1 MITDMKDA
9 KIFSP
14 LQLGRTTLKN
24 RIAMAPMSMHY
35 EATNGTVPKQLAD
48 IFVRRAEGGAGYVV
62 IDAVTVDHKYW
73 YIGKTTA
80 LDKDS
85 LVPQFAAFAKRVSD
99 AGSTLFPQLIHPGPE
114 SICALK
120 GITPLGP
127 SVNTN
132 ANGAVSRPI
141 TIDEI
146 HKVVKQYGQAARR
159 AEEAGCGGI
168 ALHVAHA
175 YMLPGA
181 FLSPLRNK
189 RMDEYGG
196 CIDNRARLI
205 LEIIEECRRNISRDF
220 PIVLRVSGSER
231 EPGGNS
237 LDEMLYLAPKFEAAG
252 VDMLEVSGGV
262 QYEGLQNILPSHSQ
276 KIGMNVYE
284 ASEIKKVVNIPVF
297 VVGKINDVRY
307 AADLV
312 ERGLVDGVSMG
323 RPLLADP
330 DLPKKAYENRF
341 DDITPCGS
349 CGGRCITPEDPHH
362 PVCKC
367 HINPLVG
374 HEYDYPF
381 NPTDKPKKVLVIG
394 AGPGGMYTA
403 VTAAERGHD
412 VTVWEKSKQIGGQ
425 LNLAVVSPGKQE
437 MCKWLTHL
445 NYRAKKAGVKFEF
458 KKEATVENVKEFAP
472 DAVVVA
478 TGATPLIPTFIKGV
492 GDYPIITTHDILSRK
507 VTIPK
512 GTVCILGGGEVAC
525 ETAEMLMADARPNS
539 FATTGSIGD
548 VEVTLVEMQ
557 PQLMTGVCLP
567 NRNIALASLRREG
580 VKSYINSKVLEVT
593 EHEVKIQH
601 KDGTEEWLKGFD
613 YIVLGLGSR
622 KYDPLSEE
630 LKAFVPEVHVIG
642 DAIKPGQSS
651 DAMHQG
657 FHIALAAGAHIHGH
671 GLQADAA
678 RAQVFHGHVQ
688 VLVAAH
694 LHAVQGIA
702 VAIANDHIVI
712 PPFPDGRLFHS
723 GCGTRPRPAR
733 AYRFQSR
740 PAGYHRDRS
749 AQSA

>member
-1 MITDMKDA
+1 MITDMKNA

-99 AGSTLFPQLIHPGPE
+99 AGSTLIPQIIHPGPE

-168 ALHVAHA
+168 ALHCAHA

-330 DLPKKAYENRF
+330 DLPKKALENRF

-374 HEYDYPF
+374 HEYDFPF
-381 NPTDKPKKVLVIG
+381 NPTDKPRKVLIIG

-412 VTVWEKSKQIGGQ
+412 VTVWEKGKQIGGQ

-445 NYRAKKAGVKFEF
+445 NCRAKKAGVKFEF

-492 GDYPIITTHDILSRK
+492 GDYPVITTHDVLSRK

-525 ETAEMLMADARPNS
+525 ETAEMIMADARPNS

-593 EHEVKIQH
+593 EHDVKIQH
-601 KDGTEEWLKGFD
+601 KDGSEEWLKGFD
-613 YIVLGLGSR
+613 YIILGLGSR

-642 DAIKPGQSS
+642 DAVKPGQSS

-657 FHIALAAGAHIHGH
+657 FHI
-671 GLQADAA
+671 
-678 RAQVFHGHVQ
+678 
-688 VLVAAH
+688 
-694 LHAVQGIA
+694 
-702 VAIANDHIVI
+702 
-712 PPFPDGRLFHS
+712 
-723 GCGTRPRPAR
+723 
-733 AYRFQSR
+733 
-740 PAGYHRDRS
+740 GYEL
-749 AQSA
+749 

>member
-205 LEIIEECRRNISRDF
+205 LEIIEECRRNISPDF

-445 NYRAKKAGVKFEF
+445 SYRAKKAGVKFEF

-492 GDYPIITTHDILSRK
+492 GDYPVITTHDILSRK

-657 FHIALAAGAHIHGH
+657 FH
-671 GLQADAA
+671 
-678 RAQVFHGHVQ
+678 V
-688 VLVAAH
+688 
-694 LHAVQGIA
+694 
-702 VAIANDHIVI
+702 
-712 PPFPDGRLFHS
+712 
-723 GCGTRPRPAR
+723 
-733 AYRFQSR
+733 
-740 PAGYHRDRS
+740 GYEL
-749 AQSA
+749 

>member
-205 LEIIEECRRNISRDF
+205 LEIIEECRRNISPDF

-252 VDMLEVSGGV
+252 VVMLEVSGGV

-492 GDYPIITTHDILSRK
+492 GDYPVITTHDILSRK

-657 FHIALAAGAHIHGH
+657 FH
-671 GLQADAA
+671 
-678 RAQVFHGHVQ
+678 V
-688 VLVAAH
+688 
-694 LHAVQGIA
+694 
-702 VAIANDHIVI
+702 
-712 PPFPDGRLFHS
+712 
-723 GCGTRPRPAR
+723 
-733 AYRFQSR
+733 
-740 PAGYHRDRS
+740 GYEL
-749 AQSA
+749 

>member
-205 LEIIEECRRNISRDF
+205 LEIIEECRRNISPDF

-425 LNLAVVSPGKQE
+425 LNLAVVSPDKQE

-492 GDYPIITTHDILSRK
+492 GDYPVITTHDILSRK

-657 FHIALAAGAHIHGH
+657 FH
-671 GLQADAA
+671 
-678 RAQVFHGHVQ
+678 V
-688 VLVAAH
+688 
-694 LHAVQGIA
+694 
-702 VAIANDHIVI
+702 
-712 PPFPDGRLFHS
+712 
-723 GCGTRPRPAR
+723 
-733 AYRFQSR
+733 
-740 PAGYHRDRS
+740 GYEL
-749 AQSA
+749 

>member
-205 LEIIEECRRNISRDF
+205 LEIIEECRRNISPDF

-622 KYDPLSEE
+622 KYDPLSEG

-657 FHIALAAGAHIHGH
+657 FH
-671 GLQADAA
+671 
-678 RAQVFHGHVQ
+678 V
-688 VLVAAH
+688 
-694 LHAVQGIA
+694 
-702 VAIANDHIVI
+702 
-712 PPFPDGRLFHS
+712 
-723 GCGTRPRPAR
+723 
-733 AYRFQSR
+733 
-740 PAGYHRDRS
+740 GYEL
-749 AQSA
+749 

>member
-1 MITDMKDA
+1 MITDMKNA
-9 KIFSP
+9 KLFSP
-14 LQLGRTTLKN
+14 LKLGRTTLKN

-35 EATNGTVPKQLAD
+35 EATDGTVPKQLAD
-48 IFVRRAEGGAGYVV
+48 IFVRRAEGGVGYVV

-80 LDKDS
+80 LDKDK
-85 LVPQFAAFAKRVSD
+85 LVPQFADFAKRVSD
-99 AGSTLFPQLIHPGPE
+99 AGSTLIPQIIHPGPE

-120 GITPLGP
+120 GIKPLGP
-127 SVNTN
+127 SVNVN
-132 ANGAVSRPI
+132 ANGHVCREI

-168 ALHVAHA
+168 ALHCAHA

-181 FLSPLRNK
+181 FMSPLRNK

-205 LEIIEECRRNISRDF
+205 LEIIEECRRNVSRDF
-220 PIVLRVSGSER
+220 PIVLRVSGDER
-231 EPGGNS
+231 VTGGNT
-237 LDEMLYLAPKFEAAG
+237 LDEILYLAPKFEAAG

-262 QYEGLQNILPSHSQ
+262 QYEGLQYIIPSHSM
-276 KIGMNVYE
+276 KIGKNVYE

-297 VVGKINDVRY
+297 VVGKINDIRY
-307 AADLV
+307 AADIV
-312 ERGLVDGVSMG
+312 ERGLVDGVTLG

-330 DLPKKAYENRF
+330 DLPKKALENRF

-349 CGGRCITPEDPHH
+349 CAGRCITPEDPMH
-362 PVCKC
+362 PICKC

-374 HEYDYPF
+374 REYDFPF
-381 NPTDKPKKVLVIG
+381 NPTDKPKNVLIVG

-403 VTAAERGHD
+403 VTAAERGHN
-412 VTVWEKSKQIGGQ
+412 VTVWEKSNRIGGQ

-437 MCKWLTHL
+437 MTKWLVHL

-458 KKEATVENVKEFAP
+458 KKEATVEAVKEFAP

-478 TGATPLIPTFIKGV
+478 TGATPFIPTFIKGV
-492 GDYPIITTHDILSRK
+492 GEYETVTTHDVLSRK
-507 VTIPK
+507 VTIPN
-512 GTVCILGGGEVAC
+512 GRVCILGGGEVAC
-525 ETAEMLMADARPNS
+525 ETAEMLYRDARPH
-539 FATTGSIGD
+539 SIYSPKFRNGD
-548 VEVTLVEMQ
+548 IDITLVEMM
-557 PQLMTGVCLP
+557 PQMMTGVCQP
-567 NRNIALASLRREG
+567 NRSVAMEALHHHGAKMF
-580 VKSYINSKVLEVT
+580 VNSKVLEINEYKVKMPVGGGNFEEVT
-593 EHEVKIQH
+593 KHDVKIQH
-601 KDGTEEWLKGFD
+601 IEDGSEEWLKNFD

-657 FHIALAAGAHIHGH
+657 FE
-671 GLQADAA
+671 
-678 RAQVFHGHVQ
+678 V
-688 VLVAAH
+688 
-694 LHAVQGIA
+694 
-702 VAIANDHIVI
+702 
-712 PPFPDGRLFHS
+712 
-723 GCGTRPRPAR
+723 
-733 AYRFQSR
+733 
-740 PAGYHRDRS
+740 GYNL
-749 AQSA
+749 

>member
-205 LEIIEECRRNISRDF
+205 LEIIEECRRNISPDF

-458 KKEATVENVKEFAP
+458 KKEATVESVKEFAP

-593 EHEVKIQH
+593 EHEVKIQL

-657 FHIALAAGAHIHGH
+657 FH
-671 GLQADAA
+671 
-678 RAQVFHGHVQ
+678 V
-688 VLVAAH
+688 
-694 LHAVQGIA
+694 
-702 VAIANDHIVI
+702 
-712 PPFPDGRLFHS
+712 
-723 GCGTRPRPAR
+723 
-733 AYRFQSR
+733 
-740 PAGYHRDRS
+740 GYEL
-749 AQSA
+749 

>member
-593 EHEVKIQH
+593 EHEVKIQY

-657 FHIALAAGAHIHGH
+657 FH
-671 GLQADAA
+671 
-678 RAQVFHGHVQ
+678 V
-688 VLVAAH
+688 
-694 LHAVQGIA
+694 
-702 VAIANDHIVI
+702 
-712 PPFPDGRLFHS
+712 
-723 GCGTRPRPAR
+723 
-733 AYRFQSR
+733 
-740 PAGYHRDRS
+740 GYEL
-749 AQSA
+749 

>member
-120 GITPLGP
+120 GIKPLGP

-492 GDYPIITTHDILSRK
+492 GDYPVITTHDILSRK

-657 FHIALAAGAHIHGH
+657 FH
-671 GLQADAA
+671 
-678 RAQVFHGHVQ
+678 V
-688 VLVAAH
+688 
-694 LHAVQGIA
+694 
-702 VAIANDHIVI
+702 
-712 PPFPDGRLFHS
+712 
-723 GCGTRPRPAR
+723 
-733 AYRFQSR
+733 
-740 PAGYHRDRS
+740 GYEL
-749 AQSA
+749 

>member
-120 GITPLGP
+120 GIKPLGP

-458 KKEATVENVKEFAP
+458 KKEATVESVKEFAP

-492 GDYPIITTHDILSRK
+492 GDYPVITTHDILSRK

-657 FHIALAAGAHIHGH
+657 FH
-671 GLQADAA
+671 
-678 RAQVFHGHVQ
+678 V
-688 VLVAAH
+688 
-694 LHAVQGIA
+694 
-702 VAIANDHIVI
+702 
-712 PPFPDGRLFHS
+712 
-723 GCGTRPRPAR
+723 
-733 AYRFQSR
+733 
-740 PAGYHRDRS
+740 GYEL
-749 AQSA
+749 

>member
-120 GITPLGP
+120 GIKPLGP

-175 YMLPGA
+175 YMLPGS

-657 FHIALAAGAHIHGH
+657 FH
-671 GLQADAA
+671 
-678 RAQVFHGHVQ
+678 V
-688 VLVAAH
+688 
-694 LHAVQGIA
+694 
-702 VAIANDHIVI
+702 
-712 PPFPDGRLFHS
+712 
-723 GCGTRPRPAR
+723 
-733 AYRFQSR
+733 
-740 PAGYHRDRS
+740 GYEL
-749 AQSA
+749 

>member
-445 NYRAKKAGVKFEF
+445 NYRAKQAGVKFEF
-458 KKEATVENVKEFAP
+458 KKEATVENVKGFAP

-657 FHIALAAGAHIHGH
+657 FH
-671 GLQADAA
+671 
-678 RAQVFHGHVQ
+678 V
-688 VLVAAH
+688 
-694 LHAVQGIA
+694 
-702 VAIANDHIVI
+702 
-712 PPFPDGRLFHS
+712 
-723 GCGTRPRPAR
+723 
-733 AYRFQSR
+733 
-740 PAGYHRDRS
+740 GYEL
-749 AQSA
+749 

>member
-205 LEIIEECRRNISRDF
+205 LEIIEECRRNISPDF

-492 GDYPIITTHDILSRK
+492 GDYPVITTHDILSRK

-601 KDGTEEWLKGFD
+601 KDGTEEWLKSFD
-613 YIVLGLGSR
+613 YIVLGLGTR

-657 FHIALAAGAHIHGH
+657 FH
-671 GLQADAA
+671 
-678 RAQVFHGHVQ
+678 V
-688 VLVAAH
+688 
-694 LHAVQGIA
+694 
-702 VAIANDHIVI
+702 
-712 PPFPDGRLFHS
+712 
-723 GCGTRPRPAR
+723 
-733 AYRFQSR
+733 
-740 PAGYHRDRS
+740 GYEL
-749 AQSA
+749 

>member
-1 MITDMKDA
+1 MVWWTA
-9 KIFSP
+9 CP
-14 LQLGRTTLKN
+14 W
-24 RIAMAPMSMHY
+24 
-35 EATNGTVPKQLAD
+35 
-48 IFVRRAEGGAGYVV
+48 
-62 IDAVTVDHKYW
+62 AV
-73 YIGKTTA
+73 
-80 LDKDS
+80 LCS
-85 LVPQFAAFAKRVSD
+85 Q
-99 AGSTLFPQLIHPGPE
+99 
-114 SICALK
+114 
-120 GITPLGP
+120 TP
-127 SVNTN
+127 T
-132 ANGAVSRPI
+132 
-141 TIDEI
+141 
-146 HKVVKQYGQAARR
+146 
-159 AEEAGCGGI
+159 
-168 ALHVAHA
+168 
-175 YMLPGA
+175 
-181 FLSPLRNK
+181 
-189 RMDEYGG
+189 
-196 CIDNRARLI
+196 
-205 LEIIEECRRNISRDF
+205 CRR
-220 PIVLRVSGSER
+220 
-231 EPGGNS
+231 
-237 LDEMLYLAPKFEAAG
+237 K
-252 VDMLEVSGGV
+252 
-262 QYEGLQNILPSHSQ
+262 H
-276 KIGMNVYE
+276 
-284 ASEIKKVVNIPVF
+284 
-297 VVGKINDVRY
+297 
-307 AADLV
+307 
-312 ERGLVDGVSMG
+312 
-323 RPLLADP
+323 
-330 DLPKKAYENRF
+330 YENRF

-492 GDYPIITTHDILSRK
+492 GDYPVITTHDVLSRK

-525 ETAEMLMADARPNS
+525 ETAEMIMADARPNS

-593 EHEVKIQH
+593 EHDVKIQH

-630 LKAFVPEVHVIG
+630 LKAFRSGSPRHRRRRQAGPVQRCHASGLPRRLRAVRRPLKLLLFAIIPFHPLTPFNLITARRPAGCTPAGLLPFFAFFVTKMKMFKRLFAFTCFLQGKLLIYKQSTCAGCMFVSRIVTTNGGKHVEEKKQ
-642 DAIKPGQSS
+642 AALRNTAQRVFLRAGQVSP
-651 DAMHQG
+651 
-657 FHIALAAGAHIHGH
+657 AAGA
-671 GLQADAA
+671 
-678 RAQVFHGHVQ
+678 
-688 VLVAAH
+688 
-694 LHAVQGIA
+694 
-702 VAIANDHIVI
+702 
-712 PPFPDGRLFHS
+712 
-723 GCGTRPRPAR
+723 
-733 AYRFQSR
+733 
-740 PAGYHRDRS
+740 YH
-749 AQSA
+749 Q

>member
-205 LEIIEECRRNISRDF
+205 LEIIEECRRNISPDF

-276 KIGMNVYE
+276 KIGLNVYE

-458 KKEATVENVKEFAP
+458 KKEATVESVKGFAP

-492 GDYPIITTHDILSRK
+492 GDYPVITTHDILSRK

-657 FHIALAAGAHIHGH
+657 FH
-671 GLQADAA
+671 
-678 RAQVFHGHVQ
+678 V
-688 VLVAAH
+688 
-694 LHAVQGIA
+694 
-702 VAIANDHIVI
+702 
-712 PPFPDGRLFHS
+712 
-723 GCGTRPRPAR
+723 
-733 AYRFQSR
+733 
-740 PAGYHRDRS
+740 GYEL
-749 AQSA
+749 

>member
-1 MITDMKDA
+1 MITDMKNA

-35 EATNGTVPKQLAD
+35 EAINGTVPKQLAD

-99 AGSTLFPQLIHPGPE
+99 AGSTLIPQIIHPGPE

-146 HKVVKQYGQAARR
+146 HKVIKQYGQAARR

-168 ALHVAHA
+168 ALHCAHA

-330 DLPKKAYENRF
+330 DLPKKALENRF

-374 HEYDYPF
+374 HEYDFPF
-381 NPTDKPKKVLVIG
+381 NPTDKPKKVLIIG

-492 GDYPIITTHDILSRK
+492 GDYPVITTHDVLSRK

-525 ETAEMLMADARPNS
+525 ETAEMIMADARPNS

-593 EHEVKIQH
+593 EHDVKIQH
-601 KDGTEEWLKGFD
+601 KDGSEEWLKGFD
-613 YIVLGLGSR
+613 YIILGLGSR

-642 DAIKPGQSS
+642 DAVKPGQSS

-657 FHIALAAGAHIHGH
+657 FHI
-671 GLQADAA
+671 
-678 RAQVFHGHVQ
+678 
-688 VLVAAH
+688 
-694 LHAVQGIA
+694 
-702 VAIANDHIVI
+702 
-712 PPFPDGRLFHS
+712 
-723 GCGTRPRPAR
+723 
-733 AYRFQSR
+733 
-740 PAGYHRDRS
+740 GYEL
-749 AQSA
+749 

>member
-297 VVGKINDVRY
+297 VVGKLNDVRY

-367 HINPLVG
+367 HINRLVG

-525 ETAEMLMADARPNS
+525 ETAEMPMADARPNS

-622 KYDPLSEE
+622 KYDPLPEE

-657 FHIALAAGAHIHGH
+657 FH
-671 GLQADAA
+671 
-678 RAQVFHGHVQ
+678 V
-688 VLVAAH
+688 
-694 LHAVQGIA
+694 
-702 VAIANDHIVI
+702 
-712 PPFPDGRLFHS
+712 
-723 GCGTRPRPAR
+723 
-733 AYRFQSR
+733 
-740 PAGYHRDRS
+740 GYEL
-749 AQSA
+749 

>member
-205 LEIIEECRRNISRDF
+205 LEIIEECRRNISPDF
-220 PIVLRVSGSER
+220 PIVLRVSGSGR

-657 FHIALAAGAHIHGH
+657 FH
-671 GLQADAA
+671 
-678 RAQVFHGHVQ
+678 V
-688 VLVAAH
+688 
-694 LHAVQGIA
+694 
-702 VAIANDHIVI
+702 
-712 PPFPDGRLFHS
+712 
-723 GCGTRPRPAR
+723 
-733 AYRFQSR
+733 
-740 PAGYHRDRS
+740 GYEL
-749 AQSA
+749 

>member
-1 MITDMKDA
+1 MITDMKNA
-9 KIFSP
+9 KLFSP
-14 LQLGRTTLKN
+14 LQLGKTTLKN

-35 EATNGTVPKQLAD
+35 EATDGTVPKQLAD
-48 IFVRRAEGGAGYVV
+48 IFVRRAEGGVGYVV

-80 LDKDS
+80 LDKDK
-85 LVPQFAAFAKRVSD
+85 LVPQFAAFAKRIND
-99 AGSTLFPQLIHPGPE
+99 AGSTLFPQIVHPGPE

-120 GITPLGP
+120 GIKPMGP

-132 ANGAVSRPI
+132 ANGHVSREM
-141 TIDEI
+141 TIEEI
-146 HKVVKQYGQAARR
+146 QKVIKQYGQAARR

-168 ALHVAHA
+168 ALHAAHA

-205 LEIIEECRRNISRDF
+205 LEIIEECRRNVSRDF
-220 PIVLRVSGSER
+220 PIVLRISGDER
-231 EPGGNS
+231 QAGGNS
-237 LDEMLYLAPKFEAAG
+237 LEEMLYLAPKFEAAG

-262 QYEGLQNILPSHSQ
+262 QYEGLQNILPSHSM

-297 VVGKINDVRY
+297 VVGKINDIRY

-312 ERGLVDGVSMG
+312 ERGLVDGVTLG

-330 DLPKKAYENRF
+330 DLPKKALENRF

-349 CGGRCITPEDPHH
+349 CGGRCITPENPQH

-374 HEYDYPF
+374 REYDFPF
-381 NPTDKPKKVLVIG
+381 NPTDKPKKLLVIG

-412 VTVWEKSKQIGGQ
+412 VTVWEKSNHIGGQ

-437 MCKWLTHL
+437 MTKWMVHL

-458 KKEATVENVKEFAP
+458 KKEATVELVKEFAP

-492 GDYPIITTHDILSRK
+492 GDYPIITTHDILSRRI
-507 VTIPK
+507 TIPQ
-512 GTVCILGGGEVAC
+512 GRVCILGGGEVAC
-525 ETAEMLMADARPNS
+525 ETAEMIMKDARPNS
-539 FATTGSIGD
+539 VYSTGGSIGD
-548 VEVTLVEMQ
+548 VEVSLVEMM
-557 PQLMTGVCLP
+557 PQMMTGVCQP
-567 NRNIALASLRREG
+567 NRSVAMASLRHEG
-580 VKSYINSKVLEVT
+580 VQMHVNSKVLEVT
-593 EHEVKIQH
+593 EHDVKIQH
-601 KDGTEEWLKGFD
+601 KDGSEEWLKGFD

-630 LKAFVPEVHVIG
+630 LKAFVPEVYVIG
-642 DAIKPGQSS
+642 DAVKPGQSS

-657 FHIALAAGAHIHGH
+657 FE
-671 GLQADAA
+671 
-678 RAQVFHGHVQ
+678 
-688 VLVAAH
+688 VAYN
-694 LHAVQGIA
+694 L
-702 VAIANDHIVI
+702 
-712 PPFPDGRLFHS
+712 
-723 GCGTRPRPAR
+723 
-733 AYRFQSR
+733 
-740 PAGYHRDRS
+740 
-749 AQSA
+749 

>member
-205 LEIIEECRRNISRDF
+205 LEIIEEGRRNISPDF

-492 GDYPIITTHDILSRK
+492 GDYPVITTHDILSRK

-657 FHIALAAGAHIHGH
+657 FH
-671 GLQADAA
+671 
-678 RAQVFHGHVQ
+678 V
-688 VLVAAH
+688 
-694 LHAVQGIA
+694 
-702 VAIANDHIVI
+702 
-712 PPFPDGRLFHS
+712 
-723 GCGTRPRPAR
+723 
-733 AYRFQSR
+733 
-740 PAGYHRDRS
+740 GYEL
-749 AQSA
+749 

>member
-630 LKAFVPEVHVIG
+630 LKAFVPEVHVIC

-657 FHIALAAGAHIHGH
+657 FH
-671 GLQADAA
+671 
-678 RAQVFHGHVQ
+678 V
-688 VLVAAH
+688 
-694 LHAVQGIA
+694 
-702 VAIANDHIVI
+702 
-712 PPFPDGRLFHS
+712 
-723 GCGTRPRPAR
+723 
-733 AYRFQSR
+733 
-740 PAGYHRDRS
+740 GYEL
-749 AQSA
+749 

>member
-205 LEIIEECRRNISRDF
+205 LEIIEECRRNISPDF

-231 EPGGNS
+231 APGGNS

-657 FHIALAAGAHIHGH
+657 FH
-671 GLQADAA
+671 
-678 RAQVFHGHVQ
+678 V
-688 VLVAAH
+688 
-694 LHAVQGIA
+694 
-702 VAIANDHIVI
+702 
-712 PPFPDGRLFHS
+712 
-723 GCGTRPRPAR
+723 
-733 AYRFQSR
+733 
-740 PAGYHRDRS
+740 GYEL
-749 AQSA
+749 

>member
-120 GITPLGP
+120 GIKPLGP

-205 LEIIEECRRNISRDF
+205 LEIIEECRRNISPDF

-657 FHIALAAGAHIHGH
+657 FH
-671 GLQADAA
+671 
-678 RAQVFHGHVQ
+678 V
-688 VLVAAH
+688 
-694 LHAVQGIA
+694 
-702 VAIANDHIVI
+702 
-712 PPFPDGRLFHS
+712 
-723 GCGTRPRPAR
+723 
-733 AYRFQSR
+733 
-740 PAGYHRDRS
+740 GYEL
-749 AQSA
+749 

>member
-374 HEYDYPF
+374 YEYDYPF

-657 FHIALAAGAHIHGH
+657 FH
-671 GLQADAA
+671 
-678 RAQVFHGHVQ
+678 V
-688 VLVAAH
+688 
-694 LHAVQGIA
+694 
-702 VAIANDHIVI
+702 
-712 PPFPDGRLFHS
+712 
-723 GCGTRPRPAR
+723 
-733 AYRFQSR
+733 
-740 PAGYHRDRS
+740 GYEL
-749 AQSA
+749 

>member
-593 EHEVKIQH
+593 EHEDKIQH

-657 FHIALAAGAHIHGH
+657 FH
-671 GLQADAA
+671 
-678 RAQVFHGHVQ
+678 V
-688 VLVAAH
+688 
-694 LHAVQGIA
+694 
-702 VAIANDHIVI
+702 
-712 PPFPDGRLFHS
+712 
-723 GCGTRPRPAR
+723 
-733 AYRFQSR
+733 
-740 PAGYHRDRS
+740 GYEL
-749 AQSA
+749 